1 MILSNIKHFEGSKA
15 LIKNFEC
22 HTLNNLNIKTTKKE
36 NRHLTKLETYEQ
48 LTKLNF
54 EILDNTLYYNNEYY
68 NRLYFD
74 IDEIN
79 ENIKLIDI
87 FESINKLTFN
97 IIKQYDF
104 NISIVG
110 YIRDTKEDIKSFI
123 NKDEINEHSN
133 WFYLIQQKQPQ
144 EESILI
150 KQHAKK
156 YSFHIVIL
164 DALFKNDDL
173 FKIFNYFVNN
183 VETIKNEFNIKI
195 DNAVYKLNKESQQ
208 GLRLSLSNKFNDKSL
223 ESDTGFNI
231 EKLKKGFKNVDT
243 LLFFTSVG
251 IFKQNETT
259 KGFLID
265 ELNEEILNKEVKPK
279 EIKHKEVKTVS
290 IFQFI
295 NYNDKIINIKDLY
308 QLQNHFDF
316 STDVLPYCHCVLT
329 QEEAIE
335 EILNLDLPEELHKN
349 KTPEEW
355 KNEIVKTLKS
365 KIKQDITNIRTL
377 YTLKGYIK
385 KYYEQEQETNKNDKL
400 KIKQTYKLLKPYLNK
415 LDYYIDKYVK
425 LNFVSHSYY
434 NVFESKEDKKDKLI
448 YNCFKLLDGEIIYA
462 FNNKQ
467 FKNITQFRN
476 NFKLNSNKANEIYEL
491 LTPFESIREFNRLRT
506 EYIVKNLTFTQIEIF
521 KNNIQKFLKLLKTS
535 FVEDDDYKFYLSFY
549 CHKLQTDRTINKGI
563 INQGTETD
571 PAINSFKTFF
581 NELLNNYI
589 NIKSA
594 NVNNVNKSL
603 NGTYFTGDLL
613 VIEELP
619 KKIKDIDNLINTFRE
634 YSSKKYITVEEKG
647 DKPREILNCCDFII
661 NTNHTV
667 KSMFKDY
674 NDAKGLLKRFRI
686 ITRQS
691 IKIDDKVNEL
701 IDELNGVNNHI
712 YQYLLRDYLINNNEL
727 FEYFNEH
734 KNDKNDIMNLYL
746 NASSLSTTMN
756 KTPTKT
762 TLEDFKNDFKNK
774 YLGNKNKLKINKFRN
789 YLIQEKVIS
798 LEHSKTLKQYLM
810 ILLKENKKNLVSVS
824 KDGNQQIIF
833 LKDSTD
839 KAIELIYN
847 TYFEYDETNEDED
860 EDKTEDK
867 TTTENKTEKNDLI
880 TEEIVENKAM

>member
-1 MILSNIKHFEGSKA
+1 MIFSNIKHFEGSKA

-22 HTLNNLNIKTTKKE
+22 YTLNNLDITTTKKE

-54 EILDNTLYYNNEYY
+54 EILDNTLYYNDEYY

-110 YIRDTKEDIKSFI
+110 YIRDTKENIKSFI

-144 EESILI
+144 EENILI
-150 KQHAKK
+150 KEHAKK

-164 DALFKNDDL
+164 DVLFKTDDL

-183 VETIKNEFNIKI
+183 VKTIENEFKIKI
-195 DNAVYKLNKESQQ
+195 DKAVYKLNKESQQ
-208 GLRLSLSNKFNDKSL
+208 GLRLSLSNKFNGKSL

-231 EKLKKGFKNVDT
+231 ERLKKGFKNVDT

-279 EIKHKEVKTVS
+279 EIKPKEVKTVS

-308 QLQNHFDF
+308 QLQNHYDF

-355 KNEIVKTLKS
+355 RNEIVKTLKS

-385 KYYEQEQETNKNDKL
+385 KYYEQEQETNKNDRT

-415 LDYYIDKYVK
+415 LEYYIDKYVK

-491 LTPFESIREFNRLRT
+491 
-506 EYIVKNLTFTQIEIF
+506 
-521 KNNIQKFLKLLKTS
+521 
-535 FVEDDDYKFYLSFY
+535 
-549 CHKLQTDRTINKGI
+549 
-563 INQGTETD
+563 
-571 PAINSFKTFF
+571 
-581 NELLNNYI
+581 
-589 NIKSA
+589 
-594 NVNNVNKSL
+594 
-603 NGTYFTGDLL
+603 
-613 VIEELP
+613 
-619 KKIKDIDNLINTFRE
+619 
-634 YSSKKYITVEEKG
+634 
-647 DKPREILNCCDFII
+647 
-661 NTNHTV
+661 
-667 KSMFKDY
+667 
-674 NDAKGLLKRFRI
+674 
-686 ITRQS
+686 
-691 IKIDDKVNEL
+691 
-701 IDELNGVNNHI
+701 
-712 YQYLLRDYLINNNEL
+712 
-727 FEYFNEH
+727 
-734 KNDKNDIMNLYL
+734 
-746 NASSLSTTMN
+746 
-756 KTPTKT
+756 
-762 TLEDFKNDFKNK
+762 
-774 YLGNKNKLKINKFRN
+774 
-789 YLIQEKVIS
+789 
-798 LEHSKTLKQYLM
+798 
-810 ILLKENKKNLVSVS
+810 
-824 KDGNQQIIF
+824 
-833 LKDSTD
+833 
-839 KAIELIYN
+839 
-847 TYFEYDETNEDED
+847 
-860 EDKTEDK
+860 
-867 TTTENKTEKNDLI
+867 
-880 TEEIVENKAM
+880 

>member
-1 MILSNIKHFEGSKA
+1 MIFSNIKHFEGSKT
-15 LIKNFEC
+15 LIENFEC
-22 HTLNNLNIKTTKKE
+22 HTMNNLSIKTTKKE

-54 EILDNTLYYNNEYY
+54 EILDNNLYYNDKYY

-79 ENIKLIDI
+79 ENMKLTDI

-104 NISIVG
+104 KISIVG
-110 YIRDTKEDIKSFI
+110 YIRDTKENIKSFI
-123 NKDEINEHSN
+123 NKDEVEQQSN
-133 WFYLIQQKQPQ
+133 CFYLIQQKEQQ
-144 EESILI
+144 EENILI
-150 KQHAKK
+150 KEHAKK

-164 DALFKNDDL
+164 DILFKINDL
-173 FKIFNYFVNN
+173 FKIFNYLINN
-183 VETIKNEFNIKI
+183 NETIENEFKIKI
-195 DNAVYKLNKESQQ
+195 DKAVYKTKKESQQ
-208 GLRLSLSNKFNDKSL
+208 LLRLSLSNKLNNKSL

-231 EKLKKGFKNVDT
+231 EKLKPKFKSVNT
-243 LLFFTSVG
+243 LLFFTSIG
-251 IFKQNETT
+251 IFKQNEIT

-265 ELNEEILNKEVKPK
+265 ELNEEFLNKEDKQN
-279 EIKHKEVKTVS
+279 EISEVKGMKEQNKIKTIS

-295 NYNDKIINIKDLY
+295 NYNDKIINIKELY
-308 QLQNHFDF
+308 NKTNHYDF
-316 STDVLPYCHCVLT
+316 STLILPFCHCVLT
-329 QEEAIE
+329 QEETIE
-335 EILNLDLPEELHKN
+335 ELLNLDLPDELHKN

-355 KNEIVKTLKS
+355 KNEINKTLKS
-365 KIKQDITNIRTL
+365 KIKQDITNIKTL
-377 YTLKGYIK
+377 YILKGYIK
-385 KYYEQEQETNKNDKL
+385 KYYEQEQETNKDDKT
-400 KIKQTYKLLKPYLNK
+400 KIKQLYKTLKPYLNK
-415 LDYYIDKYVK
+415 LEYYIDKYNK
-425 LNFVSHSYY
+425 LNFTSHSYY

-448 YNCFKLLDGEIIYA
+448 YNCFKLLDGEIINA
-462 FNNKQ
+462 FSNEQ

-491 LTPFESIREFNRLRT
+491 LTTFKNVREFNKLRT
-506 EYIVKNLTFTQIEIF
+506 EYIVKNLTLTQIEIF
-521 KNNIQKFLKLLKTS
+521 KNNIQEFLKLLKTS
-535 FVEDDDYKFYLSFY
+535 FITEDDYKFYLSFY
-549 CHKLQTDRTINKGI
+549 CHKLQNNRTINKGI

-647 DKPREILNCCDFII
+647 DKPRDILNCCDFII

-686 ITRQS
+686 ITRKS
-691 IKIDDKVNEL
+691 INIDDKVNDL

-712 YQYLLRDYLINNNEL
+712 YQYLLRDYLINNNDL
-727 FEYFNEH
+727 FEYFKEH
-734 KNDKNDIMNLYL
+734 KNDNNDIMKLYL
-746 NASSLSTTMN
+746 NTSSLSTTMN
-756 KTPTKT
+756 KAPTST
-762 TLEDFKNDFKNK
+762 TLKQFEDDFKKD
-774 YLGNKNKLKINKFRN
+774 YLNNKNKLKLNKFRK
-789 YLIQEKVIS
+789 YLIEQKVIT
-798 LEHSKTLKQYLM
+798 LEHAKTLKQYLI
-810 ILLKENKKNLVSVS
+810 ILLNENKKDLVSISNDVNR
-824 KDGNQQIIF
+824 DIIF
-833 LKDSTD
+833 KKDSL
-839 KAIELIYN
+839 KEAIELIYN
-847 TYFEYDETNEDED
+847 AYFEYDETIEEI
-860 EDKTEDK
+860 KTKE
-867 TTTENKTEKNDLI
+867 EEKNDLI
-880 TEEIVENKAM
+880 TEEIVENKTI